1 MDGIFQFV
9 HVNSEFKESSDFMLH
24 TLQLL
29 ERSRYQSCIH
39 IMWGRQQILCVL
51 LWARL
56 MYSISSFCKKHGNE
70 MSNWNILFNPSKL
83 THRIRAEYPFHICMP
98 CARRIQNILLYAP
111 CIGPISNEISLSR
124 HSFLRKVFFNLRA
137 NLIEKTD
144 SIESIVRYQSCRW
157 HCSKVQ
163 SSQ

>member
-1 MDGIFQFV
+1 MF
-9 HVNSEFKESSDFMLH
+9 HM
-24 TLQLL
+24 LQLL

-39 IMWGRQQILCVL
+39 ISPVYISRVTQQFLCVL
-51 LWARL
+51 LWAGL
-56 MYSISSFCKKHGNE
+56 IYSVSSFCIIHSNE
-70 MSNWNILFNPSKL
+70 MSNWNILFTPSKL
-83 THRIRAEYPFHICMP
+83 TQRIRAEYPFHICMP

-137 NLIEKTD
+137 NLIGKTE
-144 SIESIVRYQSCRW
+144 SIESTVRYQSGRS
-157 HCSKVQ
+157 HCSNVQ